1 MLPYWNN
8 GWSTKSYSVSSKVT
22 KRELYASVL
31 LSYFAWNAFLT
42 RNLNQTSS
50 LGRPLVGF
58 ANDYF
63 LFWSGIHMHVLLSFP
78 LSLEVLS
85 ELVNPNYDG
94 LQNFTRKYHFCTK
107 RLFNWIY
114 KFLNGTNF
122 SGNSSESAS
131 LIWGWPDNKAT
142 WQKLISFGMH
152 VIWNGMAGQATA
164 VSLFQLICPTWCYL
178 WSSYVFSC
186 SQTIFW

>member
-1 MLPYWNN
+1 MHQCCCLI
-8 GWSTKSYSVSSKVT
+8 
-22 KRELYASVL
+22 L
-31 LSYFAWNAFLT
+31 LLDKEFESNH
-42 RNLNQTSS
+42 QTSS
-50 LGRPLVGF
+50 LGKVLVGL

-63 LFWSGIHMHVLLSFP
+63 LFWSGIQACSFIV
-78 LSLEVLS
+78 STKFEVLS
-85 ELVNPNYDG
+85 ELVNPIIMMACKIS
-94 LQNFTRKYHFCTK
+94 QKKYHFCTIDYSFVYIS
-107 RLFNWIY
+107 LWMEP
-114 KFLNGTNF
+114 
-122 SGNSSESAS
+122 GNSSESAS